1 LGQQKLLLRRNLCTR
16 QILSS
21 LCNHKVLCKCSNILD
36 FRFHS
41 IARQSKLDLLQDIL
55 CIASNLSNLHNR
67 SLKEYSWYSMDL
79 LQNNERI
86 LWLVLLF
93 HNP

>member
-1 LGQQKLLLRRNLCTR
+1 LGQQRLLLRRNLYIR

-21 LCNHKVLCKCSNILD
+21 LGSHKVLCKCSSILD
-36 FRFHS
+36 FHFHS
-41 IARQSKLDLLQDIL
+41 IVRLSKLNLLQDIL

-67 SLKEYSWYSMDL
+67 SLKECSWYSMDL